1 MLSTTDIRNRRAA
14 ASRLELLRAEL
25 LNRKLAGLIIPRFDA
40 HQGEYCAPHDER
52 LAFLTGFTG
61 SAGFAIVTRRDALLF
76 VDGRYQVQAE
86 NEKEDGFA
94 IKHLHKEPPE
104 AWLRGNVQ
112 QGEIMGFNP
121 TLIPCNLYDRL
132 LSAVNSAGG
141 TLVALDSDPI
151 DAIWQDQPEKPVGR
165 ISAYPIALAGETSKE
180 KRRFIG
186 RLVANSGADFLV
198 EAQPDNIAWLL
209 NVRGSDVAF
218 NPVPHSFLILGRSG
232 ETEWFVD
239 QRKLPNSLSDYELDD
254 VERRDPAR
262 LNLRLAQLANNRT
275 IMIDPDFAPSA
286 LSFVVKGNGGQTLS
300 QQSPITQTKAIKNAT
315 ELEGFRSC
323 HLEDGAALASFLA
336 WLDADVEERALSG
349 SAVRESEAAQKLL
362 EFRQARPGFVEP
374 SFHTISA
381 FGKNAAMCHY
391 KAAPQYD
398 AEITGKG
405 LYLIDSGGQYRS
417 GTTDVTRTIAW
428 GSGGGD
434 VRKIYTAVLK
444 GLISLLTLR
453 FPKGTR
459 GHHIDAFARRALW
472 DLGRDYD
479 HGTGHGVGHFLSVHE
494 HPQRLNQTVNDVD
507 LAAGMVMTIE
517 PGYYEKGSFGIRL
530 ENQVEIVEDDDG
542 FLRFES
548 LTLVPIDLK
557 LVETYQLTTAELEFI
572 NEYHASVRQRISP
585 LLTREVRKWL
595 EKATHVFWK

>member
-1 MLSTTDIRNRRAA
+1 MLSTTDIRNRRTAT
-14 ASRLELLRAEL
+14 SRLELLRAEL
-25 LNRKLAGLIIPRFDA
+25 LNGKLAGLIIPRFDA

-61 SAGFAIVTRRDALLF
+61 SAGFAIVTHRDALLF
-76 VDGRYQVQAE
+76 VDGRYQIQAE
-86 NEKEDGFA
+86 NEKADGFA
-94 IKHLHKEPPE
+94 IKHLNKEPPE
-104 AWLRGNVQ
+104 AWLSANVQ
-112 QGEIMGFNP
+112 HGETFGFNP
-121 TLIPCNLYDRL
+121 MLIPCNVYNRL
-132 LSAVNSAGG
+132 LSAINSAGG
-141 TLVALDSDPI
+141 TLAPLDNDPI
-151 DAIWQDQPEKPVGR
+151 DAIWQDQPEKPLGR
-165 ISAYPIALAGETSKE
+165 IDPFPVSAAGEPSYR
-180 KRRFIG
+180 KRVRIG
-186 RLVANSGADFLV
+186 EMVAAVGADFLV

-275 IMIDPDFAPSA
+275 IIIDPDFAPSA
-286 LSFVVKGNGGQTLS
+286 LSFVVKGNGGQTIS
-300 QQSPITQTKAIKNAT
+300 QQSPITQTKAVKNAT

-349 SAVRESEAAQKLL
+349 SPVREAEAAQKLL
-362 EFRQARPGFVEP
+362 QFRQARKGFVEP

-391 KAAPQYD
+391 RAVPQHD
-398 AEITGKG
+398 AEITGSG

-417 GTTDVTRTIAW
+417 GTTDVTRTVAW
-428 GSGGGD
+428 ESGGSD
-434 VRKIYTAVLK
+434 VRQIYTAVLK

-472 DLGRDYD
+472 DLALDYD

-494 HPQRLNQTVNDVD
+494 HPQRLNQTVNEVD

-517 PGYYEKGSFGIRL
+517 PGYYEKDGFGIRL
-530 ENQVEIVEDDDG
+530 ENQVEIVEGDDG

-548 LTLVPIDLK
+548 LTLVPLDLK
-557 LVETYQLTTAELEFI
+557 LVDSHLLTTAELEFI
-572 NEYHASVRQRISP
+572 NGYHARVRQHISP
-585 LLTREVRKWL
+585 LVSREVRRWL
-595 EKATHVFWK
+595 DDATHIFWK